1 LNELGVEEDLQAFDE
16 CGEEDGGEVT
26 SAGMVKEKGT
36 EESWMLKVKVKDQS

>member
-1 LNELGVEEDLQAFDE
+1 MEEDLQAFDE
-16 CGEEDGGEVT
+16 WGEEDGGEVT